1 MKPFNVTKGKLA
13 GTQIQARN
21 LDHAKKLIKARLRRL
36 REKESRLTEVEKDF
50 ILSALDLMVSDF
62 SPQMIQKENG
72 EWMKTDE
79 AIEIWDSI
87 INKFQLSV

>member
-1 MKPFNVTKGKLA
+1 MQTFNVTKGKLA

-36 REKESRLTEVEKDF
+36 REKESRLTEVEKD
-50 ILSALDLMVSDF
+50 LMVSDF
-62 SPQMIQKENG
+62 AEEMILKENG